1 MTISK
6 REYEAYLRTDF
17 TAFVEMALDELEGPG
32 TYQPADYVEVI
43 AHVLERVRNGD
54 LRRSIINLP
63 PRCLKSMIVSVIY
76 VAWVLGQDPARQVM
90 CISYSDDLAK
100 DLSNKCR
107 RLMESPAYKRLF
119 PNTRISRRKNT
130 ETGFQTTRGGGRTAL
145 SMAGGI
151 TGLGGDL
158 IILDDPMNAGDI
170 HSEPSRRRAIRQ
182 FREVIF
188 TRLNDRRTG
197 AFIVVMQRLHVED
210 LVSHLM
216 DTGNWEA
223 LVLPA
228 IARSEEQF
236 PMLGGGTFTRQ
247 PGDLLHPGRLTNEH
261 LDEIQAEMD
270 PVSFRAQFQQDPI
283 PVEGNMLKREWFK
296 FEEQM
301 PDRERLQLVVQSWD
315 TALSTS
321 RNADYSVCTTWGI
334 IDDRFYLLD
343 VLRER
348 LSPCDLE
355 QTVIEW
361 QRRWQAEPVL
371 IERAPNSEH
380 LIEELDR
387 RQSFIIRAIR
397 PEGSK
402 LGRLA
407 AQSSACATG
416 HVVLPKSAPWL
427 DDFLNELLAFPG
439 GRDDQVDSVSQF
451 LHWARGH
458 NGRWWLEFRRFGPRG
473 PERLRRPI
481 IARSE
486 RLRTNGDLLRAAG
499 LTRSIF

>member
-1 MTISK
+1 MTMTK
-6 REYEAYLRTDF
+6 RELQAYLRSDF
-17 TAFVEMALDELEGPG
+17 TAFVEMALDELEGAG
-32 TYQPADYVEVI
+32 TYQPADFVEVI
-43 AHVLERVRNGD
+43 AHVLERVRYGD

-76 VAWVLGQDPARQVM
+76 VAWVLGQDPTRKVM

-107 RLMESPAYKRLF
+107 RLMESLAYKAIF

-216 DTGNWEA
+216 ETGSWET
-223 LVLPA
+223 LSLPA
-228 IARSEEQF
+228 IARSEERL

-247 PGDLLHPGRLTNEH
+247 PGDLLHPERQTREDLEEVETQLG
-261 LDEIQAEMD
+261 
-270 PVSFRAQFQQDPI
+270 PVAFRAQYQQDPI
-283 PVEGNMLKREWFK
+283 PAEGNMLKRDWFVL
-296 FEEQM
+296 EEQM
-301 PDRERLQLVVQSWD
+301 PDRERLQMVVQSSD

-321 RNADYSVCTTWGI
+321 TNADYSVCTTWGI

-348 LSPCDLE
+348 LGPCDLE
-355 QTVIEW
+355 NTVVEW
-361 QRRWQAEPVL
+361 QRHWQAEPVL

-380 LIEELDR
+380 LIEELHR
-387 RQSFIIRAIR
+387 RRSFIVNPIR

-407 AQSSACATG
+407 AQSSAFSTG
-416 HVVLPKSAPWL
+416 HVRLPKSAPWL

-458 NGRWWLEFRRFGPRG
+458 NGHWWLEFRRFGPRG
-473 PERLRRPI
+473 PERPRRPI

-486 RLRTNGDLLRAAG
+486 RVRTNADLLRMAG
-499 LTRSIF
+499 LTGGFL